1 MKDKKNASTAE
12 ERLKGALV
20 PKEEQPYE
28 LPGNWAWTTL
38 RLLVESVKDS
48 TLDFS
53 ELNDKY
59 VGLEHMQKDGGEL
72 LFGGASEIKSL
83 KNRFSS
89 GNILYGKLRPYL
101 NKHGI
106 ASFDGICS
114 TDILVFQTRS
124 CADANFVNYFFNT
137 TWFMDYAVSYSK
149 GINLPRVSEST
160 VLNAQCPL
168 PPLAEQ
174 KRIVERIEGLFSK
187 LDEAKELIQSSLER
201 SQLRRSAILHA
212 AFTGQLTEQW
222 RKENGVDMGSWR
234 IKKLSDCGT
243 WLGGGTPS
251 KSVLEYWIGGTIPW
265 VSPKDMKSKEIVDT
279 IDHITEKA
287 LQNSTVNLVKEPA
300 LLFVMRSGILRRTL
314 PLALVNM
321 SVTVNQ
327 DLRAIIPDKK
337 EVALVYL
344 YWVCSRYE
352 QDIRAKCS
360 KNGTTVESINSD
372 ALFQYTIPLPSLPEQ
387 HEIVRIL
394 DSLLQKEDAAR
405 ELCEGVLE
413 KIELT
418 RKSILAQ
425 AFRGHLGTNNPND
438 PSALDL
444 LEKVFRDS
452 STV

>member
-1 MKDKKNASTAE
+1 M
-12 ERLKGALV
+12 

-222 RKENGVDMGSWR
+222 RKENGVSKESWKEKQFTDIAEIKSNLVTPLDYPNLPHVAPDNIEKKTGRLLDYKSVAEDAVKSPNHLFFPGQILYSKIRPYLSKLVFVDFKGLCSADMYPIEAKGNVAYL
-234 IKKLSDCGT
+234 KYYMLSDAFLNQASSSG
-243 WLGGGTPS
+243 S
-251 KSVLEYWIGGTIPW
+251 RSVLPKINQKELSIILIP
-265 VSPKDMKSKEIVDT
+265 
-279 IDHITEKA
+279 
-287 LQNSTVNLVKEPA
+287 
-300 LLFVMRSGILRRTL
+300 
-314 PLALVNM
+314 
-321 SVTVNQ
+321 
-327 DLRAIIPDKK
+327 
-337 EVALVYL
+337 Y
-344 YWVCSRYE
+344 
-352 QDIRAKCS
+352 
-360 KNGTTVESINSD
+360 
-372 ALFQYTIPLPSLPEQ
+372 PSLPEQ

>member
-12 ERLKGALV
+12 ERLKEALV

-222 RKENGVDMGSWR
+222 RKENNVSQETWQ
-234 IKKLSDCGT
+234 KKTLGAFCDSFQYGT
-243 WLGGGTPS
+243 S
-251 KSVLEYWIGGTIPW
+251 K
-265 VSPKDMKSKEIVDT
+265 KS
-279 IDHITEKA
+279 
-287 LQNSTVNLVKEPA
+287 QNSGRIAVIRMGNLQQGEISWDNLAFTDDDEDIDKYLLRKGDVLFNRTNSPELVGKTSIYRGEQPAIFAGYLIRINYGHELTGEFLNYLLNSMSARDYCNAVKTD
-300 LLFVMRSGILRRTL
+300 G
-314 PLALVNM
+314 
-321 SVTVNQ
+321 VNQ
-327 DLRAIIPDKK
+327 SNINAQKLAAFP
-337 EVALVYL
+337 
-344 YWVCSRYE
+344 CS
-352 QDIRAKCS
+352 I
-360 KNGTTVESINSD
+360 
-372 ALFQYTIPLPSLPEQ
+372 PSLPEQ

>member
-222 RKENGVDMGSWR
+222 RKENGVSKESWKEKQFTDIAEIKSNLVTPLDYPNLPHVAPDNIEKKTGRLLDYKSVAEDAVKSPNHLFFPGQILYSKIRPYLSKLVFVDFKGLCSADMYPIEAKGNVAYL
-234 IKKLSDCGT
+234 KYYMLSDAFLNQASSSG
-243 WLGGGTPS
+243 S
-251 KSVLEYWIGGTIPW
+251 RSVLPKINQKELSIILIP
-265 VSPKDMKSKEIVDT
+265 
-279 IDHITEKA
+279 
-287 LQNSTVNLVKEPA
+287 
-300 LLFVMRSGILRRTL
+300 
-314 PLALVNM
+314 
-321 SVTVNQ
+321 
-327 DLRAIIPDKK
+327 
-337 EVALVYL
+337 Y
-344 YWVCSRYE
+344 
-352 QDIRAKCS
+352 
-360 KNGTTVESINSD
+360 
-372 ALFQYTIPLPSLPEQ
+372 PSLPEQ